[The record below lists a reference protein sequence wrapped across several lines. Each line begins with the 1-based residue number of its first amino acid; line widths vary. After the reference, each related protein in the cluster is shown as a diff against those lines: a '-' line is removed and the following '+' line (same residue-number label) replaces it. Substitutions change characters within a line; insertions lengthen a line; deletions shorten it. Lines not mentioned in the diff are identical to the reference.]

1 MNELIEKWK
10 PMMQFTFKSGNSVP
24 EDKYQECA
32 ENLER
37 IEKRYKED
45 SPNNTEYLPNVL
57 AFCINCFA
65 DGEKFG
71 GDITDFFNDHQE
83 VLDQIDKSVQN
94 FKKGKVFPIDTS
106 S

>member
-106 S
+106 Y

>member
-1 MNELIEKWK
+1 
-10 PMMQFTFKSGNSVP
+10 MQFTFKSGNSVP

>member
-10 PMMQFTFKSGNSVP
+10 PIMQFNFKSGNSVP

-94 FKKGKVFPIDTS
+94 FKEGKVFPIDTS

>member
-1 MNELIEKWK
+1 
-10 PMMQFTFKSGNSVP
+10 MQFTFKSGNSVP

-106 S
+106 Y

>member
-32 ENLER
+32 ENLET

-45 SPNNTEYLPNVL
+45 APNNTEHLHSVL

-65 DGEKFG
+65 DGKKFG
-71 GDITDFFNDHQE
+71 GDITDFFNDHPE
-83 VLDQIDKSVQN
+83 VKNKLDTNS
-94 FKKGKVFPIDTS
+94 
-106 S
+106 